1 MKTKFY
7 FGAFAALALG
17 FASCSSDEPLQGN
30 PDNPGEQIAEYDQT
44 RYMLVSLTSPRD
56 RDGRADFENGTTNEN
71 AVNRLDFL
79 FYDLDGNPT
88 AQPQTFTSA
97 DLKDADFTDNATGSN
112 VARIWTSVVP
122 VQVEQG
128 KALPSQ
134 VICLVNASESR
145 ATELKAKTL
154 SELISVTN
162 GSFYNTVTDPNDATK
177 KVDYFTMTNSVYYGT
192 NVLTGATNDRLCA
205 TPINISQLFESSTKA
220 NEALTAAKAE
230 GATDAQKALLVDIY
244 VERLAAKV
252 GLTLVDSTIEDFTL
266 ADGDAGT
273 GNVTIKF
280 YPQYWFM
287 NAVNKTMYSTKR
299 FGVPE
304 PGDGTGITMDPGY
317 DAVNT
322 NFATSGMS
330 SSWNAPTLHRS
341 YWGCS
346 PSYAA
351 NSFPMVSDQVND
363 LEGHTTDYNQN
374 YYTYNQVKGFAADNT
389 VVGKKAIAYN
399 NGFVISN
406 TGATATG
413 YIYTT
418 ETTTA
423 IKRIKDVANGNPA
436 ATVGSAV
443 IVGHYRTTTGTEPT
457 GEYPTFWI
465 DTNNGENGTF
475 YANEANAK
483 NALAARNS
491 FIFSDNKGTSA
502 VTTGASFVLEH
513 PKKVVRDILTDNN
526 NIAGRLVTIQLA
538 SAPTGA
544 NTMYYYNGT
553 SYEPITETNLAKA
566 NAQLAAVGYLD
577 MYKNGRAFFNIP
589 VRHLGWPANNMV
601 GTDKLYDNGVYDW
614 AKMRVG
620 DLGVVRNHVYTINVG
635 KIGGLGSGLR
645 DDDQPI
651 VPPVHAF
658 KQYVAVR
665 LNILAWKIVPAQNVD
680 L

>member
-79 FYDLDGNPT
+79 FYDLDGKPT
-88 AQPQTFTSA
+88 AQPQTFTGTN
-97 DLKDADFTDNATGSN
+97 LKDADFSDNTTGNN

-145 ATELKAKTL
+145 ATELKGKTL
-154 SELISVTN
+154 SELISVTD
-162 GSFYNTVTDPNDATK
+162 GSYHNDN
-177 KVDYFTMTNSVYYGT
+177 YFTMTNSVYYGT
-192 NVLTGATNDRLCA
+192 NVLTGVTNDRLCA
-205 TPINISQLFESSTKA
+205 TPINISQLFESSAKA

-230 GATDAQKALLVDIY
+230 GATEAQKALLVDIY

-252 GLTLVDSTIEDFTL
+252 GLTLDDATIENFTL
-266 ADGDAGT
+266 ADGDSGT
-273 GNVTIKF
+273 GTVTIKF
-280 YPQYWFM
+280 VPQYWFM

-299 FGVPE
+299 FGVPDAA
-304 PGDGTGITMDPGY
+304 DGSTAITMDPGY

-363 LEGHTTDYNQN
+363 LLGNTTDYNQN

-389 VVGKKAIAYN
+389 VGKKAIAYN
-399 NGFVISN
+399 NGFAITN
-406 TGATATG
+406 TGAAAVG

-475 YANEANAK
+475 YASEANAK
-483 NALAARNS
+483 NALAERNS
-491 FIFSDNKGTSA
+491 FIFSDNRGMNA
-502 VTTGASFVLEH
+502 VTAGNLFVLEH
-513 PKKVVRDILTDNN
+513 PKKVVRDILTDKN

-538 SAPTGA
+538 SAPTGE
-544 NTMYYYNGT
+544 NTLYYFNGT
-553 SYEPITETNLAKA
+553 AYEQITATNLAKA

-577 MYKNGRAFFNIP
+577 MYNNGRAFFNIP
-589 VRHLGWPANNMV
+589 VRHLGWPATDMV
-601 GTDKLYDNGVYDW
+601 GTKKLYDNGVYNW
-614 AKMRVG
+614 AEMRVG

-645 DDDQPI
+645 SDDQPI
-651 VPPVHAF
+651 VPPVHSF

-665 LNILAWKIVPAQNVD
+665 LNILAWRIVPAQNVD

>member
-88 AQPQTFTSA
+88 AQPQTFTGA
-97 DLKDADFTDNATGSN
+97 DLKDTDFSDDATSDN

-154 SELISVTN
+154 SELISVTD
-162 GSFYNTVTDPNDATK
+162 GSFYNTVENKDDNTK
-177 KVDYFTMTNSVYYGT
+177 KDYFTMTNSVYYGT

-205 TPINISQLFESSTKA
+205 TPINISQLFESSAKA

-230 GATDAQKALLVDIY
+230 GATEAQKALLVDIY

-252 GLTLVDSTIEDFTL
+252 GLTLNDDTIENFTL
-266 ADGDAGT
+266 ANGDAGT
-273 GNVTIKF
+273 GTVTIKF

-287 NAVNKTMYSTKR
+287 NAVNKHMYSTKR
-299 FGVPE
+299 FGVPGAGE
-304 PGDGTGITMDPGY
+304 TINMDPGY

-322 NFATSGMS
+322 NFNNTGMS
-330 SSWNAPTLHRS
+330 DSWNAPTLHRS

-363 LEGHTTDYNQN
+363 LENPKV
-374 YYTYNQVKGFAADNT
+374 TYNQDYYSYNDVKGFAADNT
-389 VVGKKAIAYN
+389 IGKKAIAYN
-399 NGFVISN
+399 NGFAITN

-491 FIFSDNKGTSA
+491 FIFSDDNGTKKA
-502 VTTGASFVLEH
+502 VTTGNLFVLEH
-513 PKKVVRDILTDNN
+513 PKKVVRDILTDKN

-538 SAPTGA
+538 SAPTGE
-544 NTMYYYNGT
+544 NTLYYFNGT
-553 SYEPITETNLAKA
+553 AYEPITATNLAKA

-577 MYKNGRAFFNIP
+577 MYNNGRAFFNIP
-589 VRHLGWPANNMV
+589 VRHLGWPGTDMV
-601 GTDKLYDNGVYDW
+601 GTKKLYDNGVYNW
-614 AKMRVG
+614 AEMRVG

-645 DDDQPI
+645 SDDQPI
-651 VPPVHAF
+651 VPPVHSF

-665 LNILAWKIVPAQNVD
+665 LNILAWRIVPAQNVD

>member
-134 VICLVNASESR
+134 VICIVNASESR

-154 SELISVTN
+154 SELISVTD
-162 GSFYNTVTDPNDATK
+162 GSFYNTVENKDDNTK
-177 KVDYFTMTNSVYYGT
+177 KDYFTMTNSVYYGT

-205 TPINISQLFESSTKA
+205 TPINISQLFESSAKA

-230 GATDAQKALLVDIY
+230 GATEAQKALLVDIY

-252 GLTLVDSTIEDFTL
+252 GLTLNDATIENFTL
-266 ADGDAGT
+266 ANGDAGT
-273 GNVTIKF
+273 GTVTIKF

-287 NAVNKTMYSTKR
+287 NAVNKHMYSTKR
-299 FGVPE
+299 FGVPGAGE
-304 PGDGTGITMDPGY
+304 TINMDPGY

-322 NFATSGMS
+322 NFNNTGMS
-330 SSWNAPTLHRS
+330 DSWNAPTLHRS

-363 LEGHTTDYNQN
+363 LENPKV
-374 YYTYNQVKGFAADNT
+374 TYNQDYYSYNDVKGFAADNT
-389 VVGKKAIAYN
+389 VGKKAIAYN
-399 NGFVISN
+399 NGFAITN
-406 TGATATG
+406 TGAAAVG

-423 IKRIKDVANGNPA
+423 IKRIHDVANGNPA

-483 NALAARNS
+483 NALAERNS
-491 FIFSDNKGTSA
+491 FIFSDNKGTNA
-502 VTTGASFVLEH
+502 VTTGNLFVLEH
-513 PKKVVRDILTDNN
+513 PKKVVRDILTDKN

-538 SAPTGA
+538 SAPTGE
-544 NTMYYYNGT
+544 NTLYYFNGT
-553 SYEPITETNLAKA
+553 AYEPITATNLAKA

-577 MYKNGRAFFNIP
+577 MYNNGRAFFNIP
-589 VRHLGWPANNMV
+589 VRHLGWPATDMV
-601 GTDKLYDNGVYDW
+601 GTKKLYDNGVYNW
-614 AKMRVG
+614 AEMRVG

-645 DDDQPI
+645 SDDQPI
-651 VPPVHAF
+651 VPPVHSF

-665 LNILAWKIVPAQNVD
+665 LNILAWKIVPAQKVD

>member
-56 RDGRADFENGTTNEN
+56 RDGRANFEDGTTNEN

-79 FYDLDGNPT
+79 FYDLEGNPT
-88 AQPQTFTSA
+88 AQPQTFTGA
-97 DLKDADFTDNATGSN
+97 DLKDNDFSDITGSDN

-134 VICLVNASESR
+134 VICLVNASKAR
-145 ATELKAKTL
+145 ATLLKDKTL
-154 SELISVTN
+154 SELISVVD
-162 GSFYNTVTDPNDATK
+162 GSFYNTVTDSDDATK
-177 KVDYFTMTNSVYYGT
+177 NGDYFTMTNSVYYGT
-192 NVLTGATNDRLCA
+192 NVLTGAQNDRLCA
-205 TPINISQLFESSTKA
+205 TPINISQLFSTQKDADDALKA
-220 NEALTAAKAE
+220 GLAT
-230 GATDAQKALLVDIY
+230 GATDDAKALLVDIY

-252 GLTLVDSTIEDFTL
+252 GLKLVDATIQDFTL
-266 ADGDAGT
+266 ANGDAGT
-273 GNVTIKF
+273 GFVTIKF
-280 YPQYWFM
+280 VPEYWFM
-287 NAVNKTMYSTKR
+287 NAVNKQMYSTKR
-299 FGVPE
+299 FGVP
-304 PGDGTGITMDPGY
+304 GTGETPEMDPPY
-317 DAVNT
+317 ADINT
-322 NFATSGMS
+322 NFNNTGMS
-330 SSWNAPTLHRS
+330 GNWNAANLHRS

-346 PSYAA
+346 PSYFA
-351 NSFPMVSDQVND
+351 NSFPMVSDQVDD
-363 LEGHTTDYNQN
+363 LERQPANPKGVYNQN
-374 YYTYNQVKGFAADNT
+374 YYSYNDVKGFAADNT
-389 VVGKKAIAYN
+389 VGKKAIAYN
-399 NGFVISN
+399 NGFDTTPAS
-406 TGATATG
+406 AEG

-423 IKRIKDVANGNPA
+423 ISSIKDVANGNPA

-443 IVGHYRTTTGTEPT
+443 IVGHYYNTAGDGNTGS
-457 GEYPTFWI
+457 TFWI

-475 YANEANAK
+475 YADENNAK

-491 FIFSDNKGTSA
+491 FIFSDDKGTQA
-502 VTTGASFVLEH
+502 VTNGKLFELEH
-513 PKKVVRDILTDNN
+513 PKKVVRDILTDKN

-538 SAPTGA
+538 SAPTGT
-544 NTMYYYNGT
+544 NKLYYFNGT
-553 SYEPITETNLAKA
+553 AYIEITPENLATA

-577 MYKNGRAFFNIP
+577 MYNNGRAFFNIP
-589 VRHLGWPANNMV
+589 VRHLGWPVNDQV
-601 GTDKLYDNGVYDW
+601 GTKKLYENGVYNW
-614 AKMRVG
+614 AEMRVG

-635 KIGGLGSGLR
+635 KIAGLGSGLR
-645 DDDQPI
+645 SDDQPI

-665 LNILAWKIVPAQNVD
+665 LNILAWNIVPQQNVD

>member
-97 DLKDADFTDNATGSN
+97 DLKDADFSDNTTGSN

-134 VICLVNASESR
+134 VICIVNASESR

-154 SELISVTN
+154 SELISVTD
-162 GSFYNTVTDPNDATK
+162 GSFYNTVENKDDNTK
-177 KVDYFTMTNSVYYGT
+177 KDYFTMTNSVYYGT

-205 TPINISQLFESSTKA
+205 TPINISHLFESSAKA

-230 GATDAQKALLVDIY
+230 GATEAQKALLVDIY

-252 GLTLVDSTIEDFTL
+252 GLTLNDATIENFTL
-266 ADGDAGT
+266 ENGDTGT
-273 GNVTIKF
+273 GTVTIKF

-287 NAVNKTMYSTKR
+287 NAVNKHMYSTKR
-299 FGVPE
+299 FGVP
-304 PGDGTGITMDPGY
+304 GTGETINMDPGY

-322 NFATSGMS
+322 NFNNTGMS
-330 SSWNAPTLHRS
+330 DSWNAPTLHRS

-363 LEGHTTDYNQN
+363 LENPKV
-374 YYTYNQVKGFAADNT
+374 TYNQDYYSYNDVKGFAADNT
-389 VVGKKAIAYN
+389 IGKKAIAYN
-399 NGFVISN
+399 TGFAITN
-406 TGATATG
+406 TGAAATG

-491 FIFSDNKGTSA
+491 FIFSDDKGTKA
-502 VTTGASFVLEH
+502 VTTGNLFVLEH

-538 SAPTGA
+538 SAPTGE
-544 NTMYYYNGT
+544 NTLYYFNGT
-553 SYEPITETNLAKA
+553 AYEPITATNLAKA

-577 MYKNGRAFFNIP
+577 MYNNGRAFFNIP
-589 VRHLGWPANNMV
+589 VRHLGWPANDMV
-601 GTDKLYDNGVYDW
+601 GTKKLYDNGVYNW
-614 AKMRVG
+614 AEMRVG

-635 KIGGLGSGLR
+635 KIGGLGIGLR

>member
-79 FYDLDGNPT
+79 FYDLEGNPT
-88 AQPQTFTSA
+88 AQPQTFTGA
-97 DLKDADFTDNATGSN
+97 DLKDADFSDNTTDNN

-154 SELISVTN
+154 SELISVTD
-162 GSFYNTVTDPNDATK
+162 GSFHNAN
-177 KVDYFTMTNSVYYGT
+177 YFTMTNSVYYGT
-192 NVLTGATNDRLCA
+192 NVLTGVTNDRLCA
-205 TPINISQLFESSTKA
+205 TPINISQLFESSAKA

-230 GATDAQKALLVDIY
+230 GATEAQKALLVDIY

-252 GLTLVDSTIEDFTL
+252 GLTLDDATIENYTL

-273 GNVTIKF
+273 GTVTIKF
-280 YPQYWFM
+280 VPQYWFM

-299 FGVPE
+299 FGVPDAA
-304 PGDGTGITMDPGY
+304 DGSTAITMDPGY

-330 SSWNAPTLHRS
+330 SSWNAPTLYRS

-363 LEGHTTDYNQN
+363 LEGNTTDYNQN

-389 VVGKKAIAYN
+389 VGKKAIAYN
-399 NGFVISN
+399 NGFAITN
-406 TGATATG
+406 TGAAAVG

-423 IKRIKDVANGNPA
+423 IKRIRAVANGNPA

-475 YANEANAK
+475 YASEANAK

-491 FIFSDNKGTSA
+491 FIFSDDNGTKKA
-502 VTTGASFVLEH
+502 VTTGNLFVLEH
-513 PKKVVRDILTDNN
+513 PKKVVRDILTDKN

-538 SAPTGA
+538 SAPTGES
-544 NTMYYYNGT
+544 TLYYFNGT
-553 SYEPITETNLAKA
+553 AYEPITATNLAKA

-577 MYKNGRAFFNIP
+577 VYNNGRAFFNIP
-589 VRHLGWPANNMV
+589 VRHLGWPATDMV
-601 GTDKLYDNGVYDW
+601 GTKKLYDNGVYNW
-614 AKMRVG
+614 AEMRVG

-645 DDDQPI
+645 SDDQPI
-651 VPPVHAF
+651 VPPVHSF

-665 LNILAWKIVPAQNVD
+665 LNILAWRIVPAQNVD

>member
-30 PDNPGEQIAEYDQT
+30 PDTPGEQIAEYDQT

-79 FYDLDGNPT
+79 FYDLDGKPT
-88 AQPQTFTSA
+88 AQPQTFTGA
-97 DLKDADFTDNATGSN
+97 DLKDADFPDNTTDNN

-154 SELISVTN
+154 SELISVTD
-162 GSFYNTVTDPNDATK
+162 GSFHNAN
-177 KVDYFTMTNSVYYGT
+177 YFTMTNSVYYGT
-192 NVLTGATNDRLCA
+192 NVLTGVTNDRLCA
-205 TPINISQLFESSTKA
+205 TPINISQLFESSAKA
-220 NEALTAAKAE
+220 NEALTAAKTE
-230 GATDAQKALLVDIY
+230 GATEAQKALLVDIY

-252 GLTLVDSTIEDFTL
+252 GLTLDDATIEDYTL

-273 GNVTIKF
+273 GTVTIKF
-280 YPQYWFM
+280 VPQYWFM

-299 FGVPE
+299 FGVPDAA
-304 PGDGTGITMDPGY
+304 DGSTAITMDPGY

-363 LEGHTTDYNQN
+363 LEGNTTDYNQN
-374 YYTYNQVKGFAADNT
+374 YFTYNQVKGFAADNT
-389 VVGKKAIAYN
+389 VGKKAIAYN
-399 NGFVISN
+399 NGFAITN
-406 TGATATG
+406 TGAAAVG

-423 IKRIKDVANGNPA
+423 IKRIRAVANGNPA

-483 NALAARNS
+483 NALAERNS
-491 FIFSDNKGTSA
+491 FIFSDDNGTKKA
-502 VTTGASFVLEH
+502 VTTGNLFVLEH
-513 PKKVVRDILTDNN
+513 PKKVVRDILTDKN

-538 SAPTGA
+538 SAPTGE
-544 NTMYYYNGT
+544 NTLYYFNGT
-553 SYEPITETNLAKA
+553 AYEPITATNLAKA

-577 MYKNGRAFFNIP
+577 MYNNGRAFFNIP
-589 VRHLGWPANNMV
+589 VRHLGWPATDMV
-601 GTDKLYDNGVYDW
+601 GTKKLYDNGVYNW
-614 AKMRVG
+614 AEMRVG

-645 DDDQPI
+645 SDDQPI
-651 VPPVHAF
+651 VPPVHSF

-665 LNILAWKIVPAQNVD
+665 LNILAWRIVPEQNVD

>member
-7 FGAFAALALG
+7 FGAFATLALG

-79 FYDLDGNPT
+79 FYDLEGNPT
-88 AQPQTFTSA
+88 AQPQTFTGA
-97 DLKDADFTDNATGSN
+97 DLKDADFSDNTTDNN

-154 SELISVTN
+154 SELISVTD
-162 GSFYNTVTDPNDATK
+162 GSFHNAN
-177 KVDYFTMTNSVYYGT
+177 YFTMTNSVYYGT
-192 NVLTGATNDRLCA
+192 NVLTGVTNDRLCA
-205 TPINISQLFESSTKA
+205 TPINISQLFESSAKA

-230 GATDAQKALLVDIY
+230 GATEAQKALLVDIY

-252 GLTLVDSTIEDFTL
+252 GLTLDDATIENYTL
-266 ADGDAGT
+266 ADGDSGT
-273 GNVTIKF
+273 GTVTIKF
-280 YPQYWFM
+280 IPQYWFM

-299 FGVPE
+299 FGVPDAA
-304 PGDGTGITMDPGY
+304 DGSTAITMDPGY

-363 LEGHTTDYNQN
+363 LEGNTTDYNQN

-389 VVGKKAIAYN
+389 VGKKAIAYN
-399 NGFVISN
+399 NGFAITN
-406 TGATATG
+406 TGAAAVG

-423 IKRIKDVANGNPA
+423 IKRIRAVANGNPA

-475 YANEANAK
+475 YASEANAK

-491 FIFSDNKGTSA
+491 FIFSDDNGTKKA
-502 VTTGASFVLEH
+502 VTTGNLFVLEH
-513 PKKVVRDILTDNN
+513 PKKVVRDILTDKN

-538 SAPTGA
+538 SAPTGE
-544 NTMYYYNGT
+544 NTLYYFNGT
-553 SYEPITETNLAKA
+553 AYEPITATNLAKA

-577 MYKNGRAFFNIP
+577 MYNNGRAFFNIP
-589 VRHLGWPANNMV
+589 VRHLGWPATDMV
-601 GTDKLYDNGVYDW
+601 GTKKLYDNGVYNW
-614 AKMRVG
+614 AEMRVG

-645 DDDQPI
+645 SDDQPI
-651 VPPVHAF
+651 VPPVHSF

-665 LNILAWKIVPAQNVD
+665 LNILAWRIVPAQNVD

>member
-79 FYDLDGNPT
+79 FYDLEGNPT
-88 AQPQTFTSA
+88 AQPQTFTGA
-97 DLKDADFTDNATGSN
+97 DLKDNDFTDITTENSN

-154 SELISVTN
+154 SELISVTD
-162 GSFYNTVTDPNDATK
+162 GSFHNAN
-177 KVDYFTMTNSVYYGT
+177 YFTMTNSVYYGD
-192 NVLTGATNDRLCA
+192 NILTGAKNDRLCA
-205 TPINISQLFESSTKA
+205 TPINISQLFSTQKDADDALKA
-220 NEALTAAKAE
+220 GLAT
-230 GATDAQKALLVDIY
+230 GATDDAKALLVDIY

-252 GLTLVDSTIEDFTL
+252 GLTLDDATIENYTL

-273 GNVTIKF
+273 GTVTIKF
-280 YPQYWFM
+280 VPQYWFM

-299 FGVPE
+299 FGVPDAA
-304 PGDGTGITMDPGY
+304 DGSTAITMDPGY

-363 LEGHTTDYNQN
+363 LEGNTTHYNQN

-389 VVGKKAIAYN
+389 VGKKAIAYN
-399 NGFVISN
+399 NGFAITN
-406 TGATATG
+406 TGAAAVG

-423 IKRIKDVANGNPA
+423 IKRIRAVANGNPA

-483 NALAARNS
+483 NALAERNS
-491 FIFSDNKGTSA
+491 FIFSDDNGTKKA
-502 VTTGASFVLEH
+502 VTTGNLFVLEH
-513 PKKVVRDILTDNN
+513 PKKVVRDILTDKN

-538 SAPTGA
+538 SAPTGE
-544 NTMYYYNGT
+544 NTLYYFNGT
-553 SYEPITETNLAKA
+553 AYEAITSTNLAKA

-577 MYKNGRAFFNIP
+577 MYNNGRAFFNIP
-589 VRHLGWPANNMV
+589 VRHLGWPATDMV
-601 GTDKLYDNGVYDW
+601 GTKKLYDNGVYNW
-614 AKMRVG
+614 AEMRVG

-645 DDDQPI
+645 SDDQPI
-651 VPPVHAF
+651 VPPVHSF

>member
-79 FYDLDGNPT
+79 FYDLEGNPT
-88 AQPQTFTSA
+88 AQPQTFTGA
-97 DLKDADFTDNATGSN
+97 DLKDNDFTDITTENSN

-154 SELISVTN
+154 SELISVTD
-162 GSFYNTVTDPNDATK
+162 GSFHNAN
-177 KVDYFTMTNSVYYGT
+177 YFTMTNSVYYGD
-192 NVLTGATNDRLCA
+192 NILTGAKNDRLCA
-205 TPINISQLFESSTKA
+205 TPINISQLFSTQKDADDALKA
-220 NEALTAAKAE
+220 GLAT
-230 GATDAQKALLVDIY
+230 GATDDAKALLVDIY

-252 GLTLVDSTIEDFTL
+252 GLTLDDATIENYTL

-273 GNVTIKF
+273 GTVTIKF
-280 YPQYWFM
+280 VPQYWFM

-299 FGVPE
+299 FGVPDAA
-304 PGDGTGITMDPGY
+304 DGSTAITMDPGY

-363 LEGHTTDYNQN
+363 LEGNTTHYNQN

-389 VVGKKAIAYN
+389 VGKKAIAYN
-399 NGFVISN
+399 NGFAITN
-406 TGATATG
+406 TGAAAVG

-423 IKRIKDVANGNPA
+423 IKRIRAVANGNPA

-475 YANEANAK
+475 YASEANAK

-491 FIFSDNKGTSA
+491 FIFSDDNGTKKA
-502 VTTGASFVLEH
+502 VTTGNLFVLEH
-513 PKKVVRDILTDNN
+513 PKKVVRDILTDKN

-538 SAPTGA
+538 SAPTGE
-544 NTMYYYNGT
+544 NTLYYFNGT
-553 SYEPITETNLAKA
+553 AYEPITATNLAKA

-577 MYKNGRAFFNIP
+577 MYNNGRAFFNIP
-589 VRHLGWPANNMV
+589 VRHLGWPETDMV
-601 GTDKLYDNGVYDW
+601 GTKKLYDNGVYNW
-614 AKMRVG
+614 AEMRVG

-651 VPPVHAF
+651 VPPVHSF

-665 LNILAWKIVPAQNVD
+665 LNILAWRIVPAQNVD

>member
-79 FYDLDGNPT
+79 FYDLEGNPT
-88 AQPQTFTSA
+88 AQPQTFTGA
-97 DLKDADFTDNATGSN
+97 DLKDNDFTDITTENSN

-154 SELISVTN
+154 SELISVTD
-162 GSFYNTVTDPNDATK
+162 GSFHNAN
-177 KVDYFTMTNSVYYGT
+177 YFTMTNSVYYGD
-192 NVLTGATNDRLCA
+192 NILTGAKNDRLCA
-205 TPINISQLFESSTKA
+205 TPINISQLFSTQKDADDALKA
-220 NEALTAAKAE
+220 GLAT
-230 GATDAQKALLVDIY
+230 GATDDAKALLVDIY

-252 GLTLVDSTIEDFTL
+252 GLTLDDATIENYTL

-273 GNVTIKF
+273 GTVTIKF
-280 YPQYWFM
+280 VPQYWFM

-299 FGVPE
+299 FGVPDAA
-304 PGDGTGITMDPGY
+304 DGSTAITMDPGY

-363 LEGHTTDYNQN
+363 LEGNTTHYNQN

-389 VVGKKAIAYN
+389 VGKKAIAYN
-399 NGFVISN
+399 NGFAITN
-406 TGATATG
+406 TGAAAVG

-423 IKRIKDVANGNPA
+423 IKRIRAVANGNPA

-475 YANEANAK
+475 YASEANAK

-491 FIFSDNKGTSA
+491 FIFSDDNGTKKA
-502 VTTGASFVLEH
+502 VTTGNLFVLEH
-513 PKKVVRDILTDNN
+513 PKKVVRDILTDKN

-538 SAPTGA
+538 SAPTGE
-544 NTMYYYNGT
+544 NTLYYFNGT
-553 SYEPITETNLAKA
+553 AYEAITSTNLAKA

-577 MYKNGRAFFNIP
+577 MYNNGRAFFNIP
-589 VRHLGWPANNMV
+589 VRHLGWPGTDMV
-601 GTDKLYDNGVYDW
+601 GTKKLYDNGVYNW
-614 AKMRVG
+614 AEMRVG

-645 DDDQPI
+645 SDDQPI
-651 VPPVHAF
+651 VPPVHSF

-665 LNILAWKIVPAQNVD
+665 LNILAWRIVPAQNVD

>member
-79 FYDLDGNPT
+79 FYDLEGNPT
-88 AQPQTFTSA
+88 AQPQTFTGA
-97 DLKDADFTDNATGSN
+97 DLKDADFSDNTTDNN

-154 SELISVTN
+154 SELISVTD
-162 GSFYNTVTDPNDATK
+162 GSFHNAN
-177 KVDYFTMTNSVYYGT
+177 YFTMTNSVYYGT
-192 NVLTGATNDRLCA
+192 NVLTGVTNDRLCA
-205 TPINISQLFESSTKA
+205 TPINISQLFESSAKA

-230 GATDAQKALLVDIY
+230 GATEAQKALLVDIY

-252 GLTLVDSTIEDFTL
+252 GLTLDDATIENYTL

-273 GNVTIKF
+273 GTVTIKF
-280 YPQYWFM
+280 VPQYWFM

-299 FGVPE
+299 FGVPDAA
-304 PGDGTGITMDPGY
+304 DGSTAITMDPGY

-363 LEGHTTDYNQN
+363 LEGNTTHYNQN

-389 VVGKKAIAYN
+389 VGKKAIAYN
-399 NGFVISN
+399 NGFAITN
-406 TGATATG
+406 TGAAAVG

-423 IKRIKDVANGNPA
+423 IKRIRAVANGNPA

-475 YANEANAK
+475 YASEANAK

-491 FIFSDNKGTSA
+491 FIFSDDNGTKKA
-502 VTTGASFVLEH
+502 VTTGNLFVLEH
-513 PKKVVRDILTDNN
+513 PKKVVRDILTDKN

-538 SAPTGA
+538 SAPTGE
-544 NTMYYYNGT
+544 NTLYYFNGT
-553 SYEPITETNLAKA
+553 AYEPITATNLAKA

-577 MYKNGRAFFNIP
+577 MYNNGRAFFNIP
-589 VRHLGWPANNMV
+589 VRHLGWPTTDMV
-601 GTDKLYDNGVYDW
+601 GTKKLYDNGVYNW
-614 AKMRVG
+614 AEMRVG

-645 DDDQPI
+645 SDDQPI
-651 VPPVHAF
+651 VPPVHSF

-665 LNILAWKIVPAQNVD
+665 LNILAWRIVPAQNVD

>member
-56 RDGRADFENGTTNEN
+56 RDGRADFEDGTTNEN

-79 FYDLDGNPT
+79 FYDLEGNPT
-88 AQPQTFTSA
+88 AQPQTFTGA
-97 DLKDADFTDNATGSN
+97 DLKDTDFSGITGSDN

-154 SELISVTN
+154 AELISVTD
-162 GSFYNTVTDPNDATK
+162 GSFYNTVTDPNDASK
-177 KVDYFTMTNSVYYGT
+177 KGDYFTMTNSVYYGT
-192 NVLTGATNDRLCA
+192 NVLTGATNVRLCA
-205 TPINISQLFESSTKA
+205 TPINISQLFESSAKA

-230 GATDAQKALLVDIY
+230 GATEAQKALLVDIY

-252 GLTLVDSTIEDFTL
+252 GLTLSDASIEEYTL
-266 ADGDAGT
+266 ANGDAGT
-273 GNVTIKF
+273 GTVTIKF

-287 NAVNKTMYSTKR
+287 NAVNKHMYSTKR
-299 FGVPE
+299 FGVP
-304 PGDGTGITMDPGY
+304 GTGETINMDPGY

-322 NFATSGMS
+322 NFNNTGMS
-330 SSWNAPTLHRS
+330 DSWNAPTLHRS

-363 LEGHTTDYNQN
+363 LENPKV
-374 YYTYNQVKGFAADNT
+374 TYNQDYYSYNDVKGFAADKT
-389 VVGKKAIAYN
+389 IGKKAIAYN
-399 NGFVISN
+399 NGFAITN
-406 TGATATG
+406 TGAAATG

-491 FIFSDNKGTSA
+491 FIFSDDKGTKA
-502 VTTGASFVLEH
+502 VTTGNLFVLEH

-538 SAPTGA
+538 SAPTGE
-544 NTMYYYNGT
+544 NTLYYFNGT
-553 SYEPITETNLAKA
+553 AYEPITATNLAKA

-577 MYKNGRAFFNIP
+577 MYNNGRAFFNIP
-589 VRHLGWPANNMV
+589 VRHLGWPANDMV
-601 GTDKLYDNGVYDW
+601 GTKKLYDNGVYNW
-614 AKMRVG
+614 AEMRVG

-665 LNILAWKIVPAQNVD
+665 LNILAWRIVPAQNVD

>member
-56 RDGRADFENGTTNEN
+56 RDGRAEFENGTANEN

-79 FYDLDGNPT
+79 FYDLAGNPT
-88 AQPQTFTSA
+88 AQPQTFTGA
-97 DLKDADFTDNATGSN
+97 DLKDSDFSGNTSGNN

-154 SELISVTN
+154 SELISVTD
-162 GSFYNTVTDPNDATK
+162 GSFHNAN
-177 KVDYFTMTNSVYYGT
+177 YFTMTNSVYYGT
-192 NVLTGATNDRLCA
+192 NVLTGAQNDRLCA
-205 TPINISQLFESSTKA
+205 TPINISQLFESSAKA

-230 GATDAQKALLVDIY
+230 GATEAQKALLVDIY

-252 GLTLVDSTIEDFTL
+252 GLTLSDTSIEEYTL
-266 ADGDAGT
+266 ANGDTGT
-273 GNVTIKF
+273 GTVTIKF

-299 FGVPE
+299 FGVPQA
-304 PGDGTGITMDPGY
+304 GDGTGITMDPGY

-330 SSWNAPTLHRS
+330 GTWNAPTLHRS

-351 NSFPMVSDQVND
+351 NSFPMVSDQVDD
-363 LEGHTTDYNQN
+363 LEPGNTKG
-374 YYTYNQVKGFAADNT
+374 TYNQDYYSYNDVKGFAAET
-389 VVGKKAIAYN
+389 STVGKKAIAYN
-399 NGFVISN
+399 SGFAITN
-406 TGATATG
+406 TGAAAAG

-475 YANEANAK
+475 YANETNAK

-491 FIFSDNKGTSA
+491 FIFSDDKGTQA
-502 VTTGASFVLEH
+502 VTAGNLFVLEH
-513 PKKVVRDILTDNN
+513 PKKVVRDILTDKN

-553 SYEPITETNLAKA
+553 SYEPITERNLAKA

-614 AKMRVG
+614 VKMRVG

>member
-56 RDGRADFENGTTNEN
+56 RDGRADADFENGTTNEN

-79 FYDLDGNPT
+79 FYDLEGNPT
-88 AQPQTFTSA
+88 AQPQTFTGA
-97 DLKDADFTDNATGSN
+97 DLKDTDFSGITGSDN

-154 SELISVTN
+154 AELISVTD
-162 GSFYNTVTDPNDATK
+162 GSFHNAN
-177 KVDYFTMTNSVYYGT
+177 YFTMTNSVYYGD
-192 NVLTGATNDRLCA
+192 NVLTGAKNDRLCA
-205 TPINISQLFESSTKA
+205 TPINISQLFSTQKEADDALKA
-220 NEALTAAKAE
+220 GLAT
-230 GATDAQKALLVDIY
+230 GATDDAKALLVDIY

-252 GLTLVDSTIEDFTL
+252 GLTLSDASIEEYTL
-266 ADGDAGT
+266 ANGDAGT
-273 GNVTIKF
+273 GTVTIKF

-299 FGVPE
+299 FGIPE
-304 PGDGTGITMDPGY
+304 AGDGTGITMDPGY

-322 NFATSGMS
+322 NFVGSGMS

-351 NSFPMVSDQVND
+351 NSFPMVSDQVDD
-363 LEGHTTDYNQN
+363 LEPGNTKGTYNQD
-374 YYTYNQVKGFAADNT
+374 YYTYNQVKGFAAET
-389 VVGKKAIAYN
+389 STVGKKAIAYN
-399 NGFVISN
+399 NGFAITN
-406 TGATATG
+406 TGAAATG

-423 IKRIKDVANGNPA
+423 IKRITDVANGNPA

-483 NALAARNS
+483 NALAKRNS
-491 FIFSDNKGTSA
+491 FIFSDDKGTQA
-502 VTTGASFVLEH
+502 VTSGDLFVLEH
-513 PKKVVRDILTDNN
+513 PKKVVREILTDKN

-544 NTMYYYNGT
+544 NKMYYFNGAAYT
-553 SYEPITETNLAKA
+553 EITPDNIDTA

-577 MYKNGRAFFNIP
+577 MYNNGRAFFNIP

-665 LNILAWKIVPAQNVD
+665 LNILAWKIVPPQNVD

>member
-79 FYDLDGNPT
+79 FYDLEGNPT
-88 AQPQTFTSA
+88 AQPQTFTGA
-97 DLKDADFTDNATGSN
+97 DLKDADFSDNTTDNN

-154 SELISVTN
+154 SELISVTD
-162 GSFYNTVTDPNDATK
+162 GSFHNAN
-177 KVDYFTMTNSVYYGT
+177 YFTMTNSVYYGT
-192 NVLTGATNDRLCA
+192 NVLTGVTNDRLCA
-205 TPINISQLFESSTKA
+205 TPINISQLFESSAKA

-230 GATDAQKALLVDIY
+230 GATEAQKALLVDIY

-252 GLTLVDSTIEDFTL
+252 GLTLDDATIENYTL

-273 GNVTIKF
+273 GTVTIKF
-280 YPQYWFM
+280 VPQYWFM

-299 FGVPE
+299 FGVPDAA
-304 PGDGTGITMDPGY
+304 DGSTAITMDPGY

-363 LEGHTTDYNQN
+363 LEGNTTDYNQN

-389 VVGKKAIAYN
+389 VGKKAIAYN
-399 NGFVISN
+399 NGFAITN
-406 TGATATG
+406 TGAAAVG

-423 IKRIKDVANGNPA
+423 IKRIRAVANGNPA

-475 YANEANAK
+475 YASEANAK

-491 FIFSDNKGTSA
+491 FIFSDDNGTKKA
-502 VTTGASFVLEH
+502 VTTGNLFVLEH
-513 PKKVVRDILTDNN
+513 PKKVVRDILTDKN

-538 SAPTGA
+538 SAPTGE
-544 NTMYYYNGT
+544 NTLYYFNGT
-553 SYEPITETNLAKA
+553 AYEPITATNLAKA

-577 MYKNGRAFFNIP
+577 MYNNGRAFFNIP
-589 VRHLGWPANNMV
+589 VRHLGWPATDMV
-601 GTDKLYDNGVYDW
+601 GTKKLYDNGVYNW
-614 AKMRVG
+614 AEMRVG

-645 DDDQPI
+645 SDDQPI
-651 VPPVHAF
+651 VPPVHSF

-665 LNILAWKIVPAQNVD
+665 LNILAWRIVPAQNVD